1 VRDFSETKSGYAT
14 ALVRAGGL
22 LAGAVLALASAVLLF
37 QAIYWLRFGAWFDWT
52 DPNGP
57 KFPGTGWSNGSW
69 KGVNTFFD
77 LFFSAPVQ
85 LSASITGLIL
95 VALYIWVRSAN
106 RR

>member
-1 VRDFSETKSGYAT
+1 MGDFDQEETEYGA

-22 LAGAVLALASAVLLF
+22 LAVATLAFAAAVLIF
-37 QAIYWLRFGAWFDWT
+37 QGIYWLRFGAWFDWT
-52 DPNGP
+52 DPDGP
-57 KFPGTGWSNGSW
+57 KFPGTDWSNGSW
-69 KGVNTFFD
+69 KGANTFFD

-95 VALYIWVRSAN
+95 VALYIGVRSSV